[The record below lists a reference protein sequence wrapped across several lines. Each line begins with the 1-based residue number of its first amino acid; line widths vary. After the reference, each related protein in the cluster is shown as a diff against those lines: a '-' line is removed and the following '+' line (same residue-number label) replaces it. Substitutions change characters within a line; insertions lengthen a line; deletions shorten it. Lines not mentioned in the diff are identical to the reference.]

1 MNKRIGLFTEVT
13 SKKQKA
19 GPRTTDASYVDVA
32 GAPDLVEK
40 LAALGAK
47 KVGLLRKDRN
57 GTTHMEGSMLAPADL
72 NEEHLDW
79 LTAKPAEFETR
90 GVYYA
95 K

>member
-1 MNKRIGLFTEVT
+1 MNKRIGLFTDAA
-13 SKKQKA
+13 KKKKA
-19 GPRTTDASYVDVA
+19 GARTTDASYVEIA

-40 LAALGAK
+40 LTGLGAR

-57 GTTHMEGSMLAPADL
+57 GTTTMEGAMMAPADL
-72 NEEHLDW
+72 SEKHVDW
-79 LTAKPAEFETR
+79 LTAKPTEFEIR